1 MAPIIDKVLALRGW
15 QHQFL
20 AIETTTNQSALDGA
34 KGEIVMYQPD
44 ETIRLEVR
52 MEDEIN
58 SENAG
63 VHNINRQLSAL
74 LHVWGHGLIY
84 M

>member
-1 MAPIIDKVLALRGW
+1 M
-15 QHQFL
+15 
-20 AIETTTNQSALDGA
+20 ETTMNQSALDGT

-63 VHNINRQLSAL
+63 VHNISRQLSAL